1 MDCIKIFKKKTKHN
15 NNNNSDNNNNNNNN
29 NDFLKKFTICF
40 YRVSSKTQGRNFK
53 VLDHLILQVELY
65 TRSDEHIA

>member
-1 MDCIKIFKKKTKHN
+1 MDCIKIFKKKTKH
-15 NNNNSDNNNNNNNN
+15 NNNNN

-53 VLDHLILQVELY
+53 EDQVELY

>member
-15 NNNNSDNNNNNNNN
+15 NNNNNDNNNNNNN

-53 VLDHLILQVELY
+53 EDQVELY

>member
-15 NNNNSDNNNNNNNN
+15 NNKNNNNDNNNNN

-53 VLDHLILQVELY
+53 EDQVELY

>member
-1 MDCIKIFKKKTKHN
+1 MDCIKIFKKKTKH
-15 NNNNSDNNNNNNNN
+15 NNNNNN

-53 VLDHLILQVELY
+53 EDQVELY

>member
-15 NNNNSDNNNNNNNN
+15 NNNNKNDNNNNNNNN

-53 VLDHLILQVELY
+53 EDQVELY

>member
-15 NNNNSDNNNNNNNN
+15 NNNNNNNDNNNNN

-53 VLDHLILQVELY
+53 EDQVELY